1 MKIEV
6 SKRTKIIFAAVG
18 LIAVLTN
25 PGKLELSDFSD
36 TLNIASMDNYHNLL
50 FFSFGNEYASRDVW
64 FPKYKL
70 ISTQVYYIGIFYN
83 YFSIVKSDDGIMTFK
98 VIAK

>member
-1 MKIEV
+1 MKIEL
-6 SKRTKIIFAAVG
+6 SKRTKIILAAFG

-36 TLNIASMDNYHNLL
+36 TSNFPSLDTYHNLL
-50 FFSFGNEYASRDVW
+50 FFSFGNEYASRDAW
-64 FPKYKL
+64 YPEYKL
-70 ISTQVYYIGIFYN
+70 ESMNVYYIGIFSN
-83 YFSIVKSDDGIMTFK
+83 YFSIVKVKDGAMTFK

>member
-6 SKRTKIIFAAVG
+6 SKRTKIILAALG

-36 TLNIASMDNYHNLL
+36 TLNFGSMDTYHNVL

-64 FPKYKL
+64 YPKYKL
-70 ISTQVYYIGIFYN
+70 ESTRAYYIGIFYN
-83 YFSIVKSDDGIMTFK
+83 YFSIVKSDDGVITFK

>member
-1 MKIEV
+1 MKIEI
-6 SKRTKIIFAAVG
+6 SKQTKIILAALG

-25 PGKLELSDFSD
+25 PGKLEFSDFSD
-36 TLNIASMDNYHNLL
+36 SLNFGPMDTYHNLL
-50 FFSFGNEYASRDVW
+50 FFSFGKEYASRDVW
-64 FPKYKL
+64 YPKYKL
-70 ISTQVYYIGIFYN
+70 ESTDVYYIGIFYN

>member
-1 MKIEV
+1 M
-6 SKRTKIIFAAVG
+6 AALG

-36 TLNIASMDNYHNLL
+36 TLNFASMDRYHNLL

-64 FPKYKL
+64 YSKYKL
-70 ISTQVYYIGIFYN
+70 ESMRVYYIGIYYN
-83 YFSIVKSDDGIMTFK
+83 YFSIVKPDDGGMTFK